1 MNMAE
6 KQTKSSATKKKA
18 PAKSKASKK
27 QEDTVL
33 VELNDALSQEKDKY
47 LRLFAEFENFKK
59 RTTKERIELFK
70 TAGQEVISSLLP
82 ILDDLERA
90 ISQFE
95 KQGTLEEIQGFVLIN
110 NKLNGILKSSG
121 LEISM
126 VNIGDVF
133 DAEIHEA
140 ITQIPAPE
148 EAQKGKIIDVV
159 EKGYQLGEKIIRYPK
174 IVVGK

>member
-1 MNMAE
+1 MAE

-18 PAKSKASKK
+18 AAKSKASKK

-121 LEISM
+121 LEIST

-174 IVVGK
+174 VVVGK

>member
-121 LEISM
+121 LEIST

-174 IVVGK
+174 VVVGK

>member
-95 KQGTLEEIQGFVLIN
+95 KLDTLEEIQGFVLIN

-121 LEISM
+121 LEIST
-126 VNIGDVF
+126 VYIGDVF

-148 EAQKGKIIDVV
+148 ETQKGKIIDVV

-174 IVVGK
+174 VVVGK

>member
-1 MNMAE
+1 MAE
-6 KQTKSSATKKKA
+6 KQTKSSPTKKKA
-18 PAKSKASKK
+18 PTKSKASKK
-27 QEDTVL
+27 QKDTVL

-70 TAGQEVISSLLP
+70 TAGQEVVSSLLP

-90 ISQFE
+90 ISQFD
-95 KQGTLEEIQGFVLIN
+95 KQDTLEEIQGFVLIN

-121 LEISM
+121 LEIST

-148 EAQKGKIIDVV
+148 ELQKGKIIDVV

-174 IVVGK
+174 VVVGK